1 MIEARDG
8 RRSLVRTFEAICRG
22 GPLARSAL
30 RAALGASPS
39 TITLSV
45 QTLRERGL
53 IVETETG
60 GPTGGRRAR
69 IIDLAPTLG
78 GVLAIDIGGINLR
91 VAAANLRAQIV
102 AKTVVRT
109 PASPHPEQLEQALSA
124 ALRQIRGSLIGPVRA
139 IAVAFAGVVDPVT
152 GVIYGVENVPGW
164 RTRELQRLLASFEAP
179 VLIENEANLA
189 AFGEQ
194 RTGGAQDA
202 QSALFIALGA
212 GIGAGLI
219 MNGELFRG
227 FSGAAGEIGYLRTAL
242 NQPSATL
249 EQEAGAEA
257 IVRKYREHGGTDAVA
272 SAEAVFSRAKSG
284 DAAAVDAVSEVVDHL
299 TLGIA
304 NTIVVFNP

>member
-69 IIDLAPTLG
+69 I
-78 GVLAIDIGGINLR
+78 
-91 VAAANLRAQIV
+91 V

-139 IAVAFAGVVDPVT
+139 IAVAFAGV
-152 GVIYGVENVPGW
+152 
-164 RTRELQRLLASFEAP
+164 
-179 VLIENEANLA
+179 
-189 AFGEQ
+189 
-194 RTGGAQDA
+194 
-202 QSALFIALGA
+202 
-212 GIGAGLI
+212 
-219 MNGELFRG
+219 
-227 FSGAAGEIGYLRTAL
+227 
-242 NQPSATL
+242 
-249 EQEAGAEA
+249 
-257 IVRKYREHGGTDAVA
+257 
-272 SAEAVFSRAKSG
+272 
-284 DAAAVDAVSEVVDHL
+284 
-299 TLGIA
+299 
-304 NTIVVFNP
+304 